1 MSDESQINVEG
12 SVDAAWNSYYRSEK
26 HGDTMSE
33 TVDVHDSEGT
43 GSVENEYIP
52 REVDA
57 ESLTER
63 QEAIIKAATTNPNRT
78 CGEIG
83 EKLGYDQSG
92 VSRVLRKKAP
102 HWYKNIFKEKGAS
115 SQGEDARQ
123 RGGYNTREMLSV
135 VHNKGAAKASEVA
148 DVVGCT
154 PKTTR
159 KKLTDAA
166 DGDEIRIENG
176 YKDYHGRAQV
186 FVSER
191 DTEDSNGSDESV
203 DEVEPTDNATLS
215 VTEPETV
222 EMEWQE
228 ESTEQGE
235 GTFTEGDKEA
245 LQDLFTKPVNSDS
258 VATDELQAVIEAMK
272 ATATNEETVNAL
284 CVVEDYL

>member
-154 PKTTR
+154 PKTAR

-166 DGDEIRIENG
+166 DGDEIRIEKG
-176 YKDYHGRAQV
+176 YKDYSGQARV

-191 DTEDSNGSDESV
+191 SENGTDGSHDVSAEDECEGMDSAS
-203 DEVEPTDNATLS
+203 LS

-228 ESTEQGE
+228 EPTDQGE

-245 LQDLFTKPVNSDS
+245 LNELFGES